1 MTILVKLVMANRSP
15 GRNVRAVNRSKICIE
30 RLYVCPPPGDGVD
43 VIACSPGLTCENA
56 GRAKAIN
63 PIKKKH
69 LLMIV
74 MKGVCLDL
82 AISLHH
88 LFQFRHERGIIYVT

>member
-1 MTILVKLVMANRSP
+1 
-15 GRNVRAVNRSKICIE
+15 
-30 RLYVCPPPGDGVD
+30 
-43 VIACSPGLTCENA
+43 
-56 GRAKAIN
+56 
-63 PIKKKH
+63 
-69 LLMIV
+69 LMIV